1 MSVGPISAGVAAA
14 PSLQGAAPAA
24 PAAEVPFSQLVTNLL
39 GEASQQQ
46 QNVTHEVQR
55 MVTGETDSVHDV
67 VLSVARADLAFQLV
81 MEVRDQLIQ
90 SYQEIMRMQV

>member
-1 MSVGPISAGVAAA
+1 MSVPPISGAIHGVGASPAAA
-14 PSLQGAAPAA
+14 PLARTPD
-24 PAAEVPFSQLVTNLL
+24 VPFSQLVTNLL

-46 QNVTHEVQR
+46 EHVGHEVQR
-55 MVTGETDSVHDV
+55 LVTGETDSVHDV